1 MSIFDLATLTQFTGT
16 ERYYRISR
24 KHLLTDGTKLS
35 NSAQYFPL
43 ISAQYFP
50 LFRVSDGY
58 FYDA

>member
-1 MSIFDLATLTQFTGT
+1 MYAGQLVFSQVM
-16 ERYYRISR
+16 
-24 KHLLTDGTKLS
+24 S